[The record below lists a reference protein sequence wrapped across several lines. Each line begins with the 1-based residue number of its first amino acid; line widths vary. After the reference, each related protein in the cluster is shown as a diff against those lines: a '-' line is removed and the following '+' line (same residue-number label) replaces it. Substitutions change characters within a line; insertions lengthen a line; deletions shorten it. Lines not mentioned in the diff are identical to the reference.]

1 MSIKQN
7 ILSAIKVMKGRASK
21 KDEEEQEDEQD
32 RFTTVS
38 SRNIQCIYIYIYWR
52 YIVKIRARA

>member
-21 KDEEEQEDEQD
+21 KDEEGQEDEQD

-38 SRNIQCIYIYIYWR
+38 SRNIQCIYIYIY
-52 YIVKIRARA
+52 IGGILLK